1 MQEESKQR
9 RMNMDFSQLHTYTPP
24 QCAPENTG
32 YTYSLSSS
40 YSSRALEFEREHQI
54 AAVYE
59 SPRMSRRSLRL
70 QNSASHYDNGSLA
83 DYSQNHSSS
92 YTSSRRETRT
102 LRSKKQ
108 QSSSGSL
115 ALSLSQAVTPRKTL
129 SFSAISTP
137 IDSSSIQES
146 HQESDATL
154 LTPIVDQPH
163 LRQRIITTT
172 TTTNT
177 SSVDGHWGRSHGAD
191 HSSSSIN
198 GDASASTSKSHT
210 SLANGYICKD
220 CSLHSQKK
228 DSFITQSSASL
239 LSSSSS
245 SPSQAAVASSDAFSS
260 SSSSSPFT
268 SIYSRDRSRRN
279 KTGLL
284 VSMSNTCMR
293 YSKRAVAPIVSL
305 VTLLFN
311 NVLWLGSKA
320 RNPPGKA
327 HSSSCRSMNVK
338 GLMTEDSS
346 HLNLN
351 GSLCYCLL
359 QPGYCVV
366 RAGKALGSGAGTVLQ
381 RLLSVF
387 WMLLAAP
394 VKAGRGLLWFLA
406 KGWYQLVSLMSLL
419 NVFFLTRCLPKLWK
433 LLLLLLPLLLLL
445 ALWFWGPSTAAL
457 LAYLPAKN
465 LTEWRPA
472 SPLTLL
478 SNLWPASAPV
488 SHPVPVVA
496 PETPFVQT
504 PASPVSQA
512 PPILPP
518 LAVSGVDLERL
529 ERVEQQLALLWE
541 RVKQGDQK
549 LEQRHGDVLGLYST
563 LREQLHTQTDR
574 ESLGLWVSSLL
585 EQRLGVLRAELE
597 QETTNR
603 AQGEEQQ
610 KQHQESH
617 ALRLAELELLLKALA
632 AKTEEV
638 QQKQQQ
644 YEHEKKQEQEKEVPT
659 PAAAADPEPV
669 SVGVKQEDHDALLV
683 EVQRLEM
690 ELGKIRQDL
699 QGVLGCKG
707 KCEQLETLQDTISAQ
722 VSSQVSSQVRK
733 ELQALFF
740 GSAGSGEQQG
750 EVPESLILWLSQRYV
765 STPDLQAS
773 LASLEMSILRNVSL
787 QLEQNRAQ
795 TLGEAE
801 FKAKNIVQTVTGS
814 VKHTASAEGMSE
826 EQVKLIVQNAL
837 RLYSQ
842 DRTGLVD
849 YALESGG
856 GSILSTRCSE
866 TYETKT
872 ALMSLFGLPL
882 WYFSQSPR
890 VVIQPDV
897 YPGNCWAFKGSQGY
911 LVIRLSLRIL
921 PTSFCVEHIPKALSP
936 TGNITSAP
944 QNFTVYGLDDEYQ
957 EEGKLLGH
965 YTYQEDGESLQT
977 FPVMEQNDKSFQIIE
992 VRVLSNW
999 GHPEYTCMYRFRV
1012 HGDPRP
1018 Q

>member
-1 MQEESKQR
+1 
-9 RMNMDFSQLHTYTPP
+9 
-24 QCAPENTG
+24 
-32 YTYSLSSS
+32 
-40 YSSRALEFEREHQI
+40 
-54 AAVYE
+54 
-59 SPRMSRRSLRL
+59 MSRRSLRL
-70 QNSASHYDNGSLA
+70 QTSAGLYDNGSLA

-92 YTSSRRETRT
+92 YTSTRRETRT
-102 LRSKKQ
+102 TRSKKQ

-115 ALSLSQAVTPRKTL
+115 SLSLSQAVTPRKTL
-129 SFSAISTP
+129 SFTAMSTP
-137 IDSSSIQES
+137 INSSSSVQESIQES
-146 HQESDATL
+146 EASL
-154 LTPIVDQPH
+154 LTPILDQSH
-163 LRQRIITTT
+163 LRQRSVTTT
-172 TTTNT
+172 TTTT
-177 SSVDGHWGRSHGAD
+177 SVDGHWGKSHRAD
-191 HSSSSIN
+191 HSSSSVN
-198 GDASASTSKSHT
+198 GDASASTSKSHA
-210 SLANGYICKD
+210 SLHNGYICKD
-220 CSLHSQKK
+220 CSLHSQKS
-228 DSFITQSSASL
+228 DSSTITQT
-239 LSSSSS
+239 SS
-245 SPSQAAVASSDAFSS
+245 SPLSSQAAVASSDAFFAASS

-279 KTGLL
+279 KTG
-284 VSMSNTCMR
+284 
-293 YSKRAVAPIVSL
+293 
-305 VTLLFN
+305 
-311 NVLWLGSKA
+311 
-320 RNPPGKA
+320 
-327 HSSSCRSMNVK
+327 
-338 GLMTEDSS
+338 
-346 HLNLN
+346 
-351 GSLCYCLL
+351 YCLL

-406 KGWYQLVSLMSLL
+406 NGWYQLVSLMSLL
-419 NVFFLTRCLPKLWK
+419 NVFFLTRILPQLWK
-433 LLLLLLPLLLLL
+433 LLLLLIPLLLLL
-445 ALWFWGPSTAAL
+445 AWWFWGPSTAAL
-457 LAYLPAKN
+457 LAYLPGKN
-465 LTEWRPA
+465 LTEWRPVSA
-472 SPLTLL
+472 IALL
-478 SNLWPASAPV
+478 SNLWPASAPAPNPA
-488 SHPVPVVA
+488 PVPAV
-496 PETPFVQT
+496 ETPFEQT
-504 PASPVSQA
+504 PSTPVSQA

-518 LAVSGVDLERL
+518 VAVSGVDLERL

-541 RVKQGDQK
+541 RVKQGDQTQ
-549 LEQRHGDVLGLYST
+549 EQRHGDVLGLYGT
-563 LREQLHTQTDR
+563 LREQLQTQTDK

-597 QETTNR
+597 QENTNR
-603 AQGEEQQ
+603 AQSEEQQ

-617 ALRLAELELLLKALA
+617 ALRLAEVELLLRELA
-632 AKTEEV
+632 DKTEKV
-638 QQKQQQ
+638 QKKQQQ
-644 YEHEKKQEQEKEVPT
+644 YENEKKQEKEKEVPP
-659 PAAAADPEPV
+659 PAAAAPDPV

-683 EVQRLEM
+683 EVQRLEV

-740 GSAGSGEQQG
+740 GSGGSEQQQG
-750 EVPESLILWLSQRYV
+750 EVPESLVLWLSQRYV
-765 STPDLQAS
+765 STPDLQAL
-773 LASLEMSILRNVSL
+773 LASLEMNILKNVSL

-801 FKAKNIVQTVTGS
+801 SKAKSIVQTVTGS
-814 VKHTASAEGMSE
+814 VKHSVSAEGMSE
-826 EQVKLIVQNAL
+826 EHVKLIVQNAL

-921 PTSFCVEHIPKALSP
+921 PTSFCLEHIPKALSP

-965 YTYQEDGESLQT
+965 YTYQEDGESLQS

-999 GHPEYTCMYRFRV
+999 GHPEYTCLYRFRV
-1012 HGDPRP
+1012 HGEPRP